1 MAFRIPGVLAIL
13 LCTTATLAETTEHVH
28 SAMNADRVSHFE
40 HSGQTEDELS
50 TIQTDLHHVSHQ
62 VSSAQQVS
70 SVEQL
75 GGHKEATTEEVGLS
89 VEAGQDLEHVQEM
102 ETKVLKEEMKTLE
115 QEEEEDE
122 DGDEDVLGEED
133 EDEDE
138 EDAEEKDLE
147 KAEEEERKADEGI
160 EEEEVE
166 DETAALDNQ
175 DRQVAGDLDDVTSA
189 LQATV
194 SVNAGNRERGDAATT
209 DDHHEEGG
217 DTDDEDEEQAYQE
230 EDEEADNLDALH
242 EVEEGGRTFHTQSLV
257 EDTDDGEEESDVPVV
272 SMMSTG
278 DSDEVSQEEHEWKQ
292 EITDEDNEKVEA
304 DEAHE
309 AQTEDSAESQEDN
322 EIPPEATPEELK
334 KLPKEDVE
342 VDMALVD
349 TGKKSQE
356 TDSLDEDD
364 QEASVVGSDPGIVKD
379 ILKSEGVDEDD
390 LDEG

>member
-13 LCTTATLAETTEHVH
+13 LCTTATLAETAEHVH
-28 SAMNADRVSHFE
+28 SAMNADRVSHLE

-133 EDEDE
+133 EYEDG

-160 EEEEVE
+160 EEEDVE

-175 DRQVAGDLDDVTSA
+175 VRQVAGDLDDVTSA

-390 LDEG
+390 LD